1 MGVRIVRQLEIATEP
16 IALPADGRQSERAL
30 AIRRGVCRRL
40 RAEGLALIPEVTLRS
55 GRRADLVALAG
66 DGMITIVEIKSS
78 IEDFRADAKWRDYC
92 LHSDHFY
99 FATGPH
105 VPAEIFP
112 AGSGADR
119 GRPLWRRD
127 PPRFPLRPMSAARR
141 KEMLIRIARA
151 GAHRLHDLEDPSH
164 ETRTSHE
171 GLVVGCNS
179 EGRTKHADI
188 SAIDVAVQQPLA
200 IGIGPPR
207 RMTGS
212 AARAAQA
219 SGDHVRRRCRL
230 FAAHGPERERHACA
244 SEGGRAPKPGR
255 PDHRR
260 AWRPH
265 RQDDR
270 RRPPDRV
277 RLRRRRGPV
286 RRRHPVGDGRTQP
299 TARPRT
305 DRLRYRI
312 GIHVGDII
320 IDGERHLRRR
330 R

>member
-99 FATGPH
+99 FATGPD

-112 AGSGADR
+112 AEAGLIVADAYGAEILR
-119 GRPLWRRD
+119 AI
-127 PPRFPLRPMSAARR
+127 PLRPNVRCAPQGNADPRSPRW
-141 KEMLIRIARA
+141 
-151 GAHRLHDLEDPSH
+151 GAQRLHDLEDPGH

-171 GLVVGCNS
+171 GFVVGCNS

-188 SAIDVAVQQPLA
+188 STIDVAVQQPQLRH
-200 IGIGPPR
+200 GLRR
-207 RMTGS
+207 RMT
-212 AARAAQA
+212 RE
-219 SGDHVRRRCRL
+219 CR
-230 FAAHGPERERHACA
+230 E
-244 SEGGRAPKPGR
+244 SS
-255 PDHRR
+255 
-260 AWRPH
+260 
-265 RQDDR
+265 
-270 RRPPDRV
+270 
-277 RLRRRRGPV
+277 
-286 RRRHPVGDGRTQP
+286 VG
-299 TARPRT
+299 
-305 DRLRYRI
+305 
-312 GIHVGDII
+312 
-320 IDGERHLRRR
+320 
-330 R
+330 